1 MDSETINKMAIILGD
16 HIPAANLFT
25 LRQMLADTQAD
36 EHDLTTASMQFKD
49 PTVALVLSILL
60 GGVGA
65 DRFFVG
71 DIGLGVVKLLTCG
84 GLGIWWLIDIFLI
97 MDITKRYNWNLL
109 CNFLNNCQHLTRF
122 FLCFASYPH
131 FVAPANS
138 LLFFPKTFR
147 SLTHQGISD
156 QSHGN

>member
-1 MDSETINKMAIILGD
+1 MDLETINKMAIILGD
-16 HIPAANLFT
+16 YIPAANLFT
-25 LRQMLADTQAD
+25 LRQMLTDTQAD

-97 MDITKRYNWNLL
+97 MDITKRYNWDLL
-109 CNFLNNCQHLTRF
+109 CNFLNSCQRG
-122 FLCFASYPH
+122 AGDQPVGDYEE
-131 FVAPANS
+131 
-138 LLFFPKTFR
+138 TF
-147 SLTHQGISD
+147 
-156 QSHGN
+156 

>member
-109 CNFLNNCQHLTRF
+109 CNFLNNCQRG
-122 FLCFASYPH
+122 AGDQPDGDYEE
-131 FVAPANS
+131 
-138 LLFFPKTFR
+138 TF
-147 SLTHQGISD
+147 
-156 QSHGN
+156 

>member
-1 MDSETINKMAIILGD
+1 MAIILGD

-71 DIGLGVVKLLTCG
+71 DIGQGVVKLLTCG

-97 MDITKRYNWNLL
+97 MDIAKRYNWNLL
-109 CNFLNNCQHLTRF
+109 CNFLNSCQRG
-122 FLCFASYPH
+122 AGDQ
-131 FVAPANS
+131 PAGDYEE
-138 LLFFPKTFR
+138 TF
-147 SLTHQGISD
+147 
-156 QSHGN
+156 